1 MQKNG
6 FYYFFF
12 MKKHA
17 KICHITALP
26 CVYKTE
32 IKL

>member
-1 MQKNG
+1 MQKTA
-6 FYYFFF
+6 FIIFF

>member
-6 FYYFFF
+6 FYYFFHE
-12 MKKHA
+12 KHA